1 MRNRTK
7 KILILVIVLYS
18 IQTTANCDYLV
29 RTKKG
34 FKFNCGKVY
43 YSKVQVKDIN
53 KRLFKKKTMILALRD
68 RKLYVDFNH
77 YKTLS
82 YTQKLNQIEL
92 DKLAGG
98 EW

>member
-1 MRNRTK
+1 M
-7 KILILVIVLYS
+7 V
-18 IQTTANCDYLV
+18 
-29 RTKKG
+29 
-34 FKFNCGKVY
+34 
-43 YSKVQVKDIN
+43 
-53 KRLFKKKTMILALRD
+53 LALRD

-82 YTQKLNQIEL
+82 YTQRLNQIEL